1 MADIPALNEGSPEL
15 VERVEGPART
25 GLPPAGSAIGV
36 TTGPIRG
43 SRKIH
48 VGALGVAMREID
60 LEPSS
65 GEAPLR
71 VYDCSG
77 PYTDPEARIDI
88 MAGLPEV
95 RRDWIR
101 ARGDVEEVLQREI
114 RPEDNGQLGPD
125 RSGGVQAF
133 PNVRKKVL
141 RAKPGA
147 NVSQMHYARKGI
159 VTPEMEYVAERENLG
174 REQMPAQA
182 RDGQDFG
189 AAIPDYVTP
198 EFVRDEVARGRA
210 IIPSNINHP
219 ESEPMAIGRNF
230 LVKINANIG
239 NSAVASDVAAEVD
252 KMVWAIRWGADT
264 VMDLSTGRNIHDTR
278 EWIVRNSPVPIG
290 TVPIYQALEKV
301 GGVAEELSWEIYR
314 DTLIEQ
320 AEQGVDYFTI
330 HAGVRLPYIPMTAK
344 RVTGIV
350 SRGGSIMA
358 KWCLSHH
365 KESFLYTRFEE
376 ICEIMKAYDI
386 AFSLGDGL
394 RPGSIADANDEAQFA
409 ELATLGEL
417 TRIAWQHDVQVMIE
431 GPGHVPMHK
440 IKANMDKQLEACG
453 EAPFYTLGPLATD
466 IAPGYDHITSA
477 IGAAMIGWFGTAM
490 LCYVTPKEHLGLPDR
505 DDVKVGVVTYKLA
518 AHAADLAK
526 GHPAAKMRDDA
537 LSRARFEFRWR
548 DQFNL
553 SLDPDTAEQYHDQ
566 TLPAEGAKTA
576 HFCSMCG
583 PKFCSMKIT
592 QEVREFAASRAA
604 NSLYPGDTGDHELE
618 GLAAKQT
625 QSADSFLAASTL
637 TVRPEPVEG
646 LSFTSNAGGGQ
657 DGASTSSARTDE
669 EIAEAGMAEMSEKFR
684 KEGGEIYLPA
694 ATRLE

>member
-1 MADIPALNEGSPEL
+1 MAD
-15 VERVEGPART
+15 VPART
-25 GLPPAGSAIGV
+25 EIGV

-48 VGALGVAMREID
+48 VGPLKVAMRAVD
-60 LEPSS
+60 LDPSCTEP
-65 GEAPLR
+65 PLN
-71 VYDCSG
+71 VYDTSG
-77 PYTDPEARIDI
+77 PYTDPAVRIDI
-88 MAGLPEV
+88 HTGLANL
-95 RRDWIR
+95 RRDWIT
-101 ARGDVEEVLQREI
+101 ARGDVESYDARET
-114 RPEDNGQLGPD
+114 RPEDNGLTGPD
-125 RSGGVQAF
+125 RSAGVPQF
-133 PNVRKKVL
+133 PNLVKRPL

-147 NVSQMHYARKGI
+147 NVSQMHYARRGI
-159 VTPEMEYVAERENLG
+159 ITPEMEYVATRENIG
-174 REQMPAQA
+174 RDMLKDHI
-182 RDGQDFG
+182 RDGESFG

-239 NSAVASDVAAEVD
+239 NSAVASNVAAEVD
-252 KMVWAIRWGADT
+252 KLVWSIRWGADT

-278 EWIVRNSPVPIG
+278 EWIIRNSPVPIG

-301 GGVAEELSWEIYR
+301 GGVAEDLTWEIFR

-330 HAGVRLPYIPMTAK
+330 HAGVRLAYVPMTAK

-365 KESFLYTRFEE
+365 KESFLYERFDE
-376 ICEIMKAYDI
+376 ITEIMKAYDI
-386 AFSLGDGL
+386 AYSLGDGL
-394 RPGSIADANDEAQFA
+394 RPGSIADANDEAQFS
-409 ELATLGEL
+409 ELYTLGEL
-417 TRIAWQHDVQVMIE
+417 THRAWKSDVQVMIE

-440 IKANMDKQLEACG
+440 IKENMDKQLEVCG
-453 EAPFYTLGPLATD
+453 EAPFYTLGPLTTD
-466 IAPGYDHITSA
+466 IAPGYDHITSG
-477 IGAAMIGWFGTAM
+477 IGAAMIGWYGTAM

-526 GHPAAKMRDDA
+526 GHPAAKLRDDA

-592 QEVREFAASRAA
+592 QEVRDF
-604 NSLYPGDTGDHELE
+604 
-618 GLAAKQT
+618 AAKQN
-625 QSADSFLAASTL
+625 QSADAFIAA
-637 TVRPEPVEG
+637 G
-646 LSFTSNAGGGQ
+646 DAKK
-657 DGASTSSARTDE
+657 
-669 EIAEAGMAEMSEKFR
+669 GMAEMSERFKE
-684 KEGGEIYLPA
+684 EGGEIYLPS
-694 ATRLE
+694 E

>member
-1 MADIPALNEGSPEL
+1 MADIPSHLE
-15 VERVEGPART
+15 
-25 GLPPAGSAIGV
+25 IGV

-43 SRKIH
+43 SRKVH
-48 VGALGVAMREID
+48 VGPLKVAMREIE

-65 GEAPLR
+65 GEPPLR
-71 VYDCSG
+71 VYDTSG
-77 PYTDPEARIDI
+77 PYTDTAARIDI
-88 MAGLPEV
+88 AAGLPQL
-95 RRDWIR
+95 RRQWQLD
-101 ARGDVEEVLQREI
+101 RGDIEEYTARDI
-114 RPEDNGQLGPD
+114 KPEDNGQLGPD
-125 RSGGVQAF
+125 RSGGVPAF
-133 PNVRKKVL
+133 PNVSKTVY
-141 RAKPGA
+141 RARPGK
-147 NVSQMHYARKGI
+147 NLSQMHYARQGI
-159 VTPEMEYVAERENLG
+159 ITPEMEYVAIRENIG
-174 REQMPAQA
+174 REMVRNHV
-182 RDGQDFG
+182 RDGQDWG
-189 AAIPDYVTP
+189 AEIPDYVTP

-210 IIPSNINHP
+210 IIPSNVNHP
-219 ESEPMAIGRNF
+219 EAEPMAIGRNF

-239 NSAVASDVAAEVD
+239 NSAVASDVANEVD
-252 KMVWAIRWGADT
+252 KMVWSIRWGADT

-278 EWIVRNSPVPIG
+278 EWIIRNSPVPIG

-301 GGVAEELSWEIYR
+301 GGVAEDLTWEVFR

-330 HAGVRLPYIPMTAK
+330 HAGVRLAYVPLAAR

-365 KESFLYTRFEE
+365 KESFLYEHFDEITE
-376 ICEIMKAYDI
+376 ICKAYDI
-386 AFSLGDGL
+386 AYSLGDGL

-409 ELATLGEL
+409 ELYTLGEL
-417 TRIAWQHDVQVMIE
+417 TKRAWAQDVQVMIE

-440 IKANMDKQLEACG
+440 IKENMDKQLEACG
-453 EAPFYTLGPLATD
+453 EAPFYTLGPLVTD
-466 IAPGYDHITSA
+466 IAPGYDHITSG
-477 IGAAMIGWFGTAM
+477 IGAAQIGWYGTAM

-526 GHPAAKMRDDA
+526 GHPAAKVRDDA

-583 PKFCSMKIT
+583 PKFCSMQIS
-592 QEVREFAASRAA
+592 QEVRDF
-604 NSLYPGDTGDHELE
+604 
-618 GLAAKQT
+618 AAKQN
-625 QSADSFLAASTL
+625 QPSDAFIAA
-637 TVRPEPVEG
+637 
-646 LSFTSNAGGGQ
+646 AG
-657 DGASTSSARTDE
+657 DVV
-669 EIAEAGMAEMSEKFR
+669 AEAKAGMERMSAKFN
-684 KEGGEIYLPA
+684 EGGELYVKA
-694 ATRLE
+694 ED